1 VTGTLRNPPRAAA
14 KPGQL
19 RQRLDWGQLAPLR
32 LRAKSVAD
40 GVYAG
45 GHRSRRR
52 GAGIEFGGQ
61 RSYVPGDDLRFIDRH
76 ALLRHGTLLVR
87 QFETE
92 TDRTLC
98 LLVDASLSM
107 SYRGEQAPGAKYA
120 YAALL
125 AAALTKIAVGA
136 GDRVSLDWFGGE
148 RTLELAT
155 AGGREAFERIVGALE
170 TAEPCADL
178 HSDLP
183 ALERAVARVE
193 RRATRGSSVVVLSD
207 LLDLPDGAEDAILS
221 LGTRGKALV
230 VLRVLD
236 PDEVTFPFSGPLHL
250 HALEGDAR
258 VETDAAVAR
267 PEYLAALEA
276 QAEGWSARL
285 LARGSSLVLASTSD
299 DPVNSVRAVLDALA
313 SLG

>member
-1 VTGTLRNPPRAAA
+1 MTTPLGNAHE
-14 KPGQL
+14 GQL
-19 RQRLDWGQLAPLR
+19 RQALDWGKLAPLR

-98 LLVDASLSM
+98 LLVDASASM
-107 SYRGEQAPGAKYA
+107 SYRGEGAPGAKYA
-120 YAALL
+120 FAALI

-148 RTLELAT
+148 RTVELAT
-155 AGGREAFERIVGALE
+155 AGGREAFERVVGALE
-170 TAEPCADL
+170 TAQPSADL
-178 HSDLP
+178 RSDLP

-207 LLDLPDGAEDAILS
+207 LLDLPDGAQQAIGS
-221 LGTRGKALV
+221 LGTRGKTLV
-230 VLRVLD
+230 VVRVLD
-236 PDEVTFPFSGPLHL
+236 PTEVNFPFTGPLHL

-258 VETDAAVAR
+258 VETDAAAAR
-267 PEYLAALEA
+267 PQYLAALAA
-276 QAEGWSARL
+276 QAQDWSERL
-285 LARGSSLVLASTSD
+285 LARGGSLVPMNSAE
-299 DPVNSVRAVLDALA
+299 DPVNAVRTVLDALA
-313 SLG
+313 GRA

>member
-1 VTGTLRNPPRAAA
+1 VRAWWHLSE
-14 KPGQL
+14 L
-19 RQRLDWGQLAPLR
+19 RQALDWGKLAPLR

-52 GAGIEFGGQ
+52 GAGIEFGGH

-76 ALLRHGTLLVR
+76 ALLRHGELLVR

-98 LLVDASLSM
+98 LLVDASASM
-107 SYRGEQAPGAKYA
+107 SFKSEGAPGAKYA
-120 YAALL
+120 YAALI

-148 RTLELAT
+148 RTVELAT
-155 AGGREAFERIVGALE
+155 GGGREAFERVVGALE
-170 TAEPCADL
+170 TAQPSADL
-178 HSDLP
+178 RSDLP

-193 RRATRGSSVVVLSD
+193 RRAHRGSMVVVLSD
-207 LLDLPDGAEDAILS
+207 LLDLPDGAQPSLGS
-221 LGTRGKALV
+221 LGTRGKTLV
-230 VLRVLD
+230 VARVLD
-236 PDEVTFPFSGPLHL
+236 PEEVTFPFTGPLHL
-250 HALEGDAR
+250 RAMEGEVK
-258 VETDAAVAR
+258 VETDAAAAR

-276 QAEGWSARL
+276 QAASW
-285 LARGSSLVLASTSD
+285 SSLLLSRGGSLVRMNSAE
-299 DPVNSVRAVLDALA
+299 DPIKAVRAVLDAVGGRA
-313 SLG
+313 

>member
-1 VTGTLRNPPRAAA
+1 MTEANTQRGA
-14 KPGQL
+14 L
-19 RQRLDWGQLAPLR
+19 RQALDWGKLAPLR

-52 GAGIEFGGQ
+52 GAGIEFGGH

-76 ALLRHGTLLVR
+76 ALLRHGELLVR

-98 LLVDASLSM
+98 LLVDASASM
-107 SYRGEQAPGAKYA
+107 SYRSEQAPGAKYA
-120 YAALL
+120 YAAVV

-148 RTLELAT
+148 RTVELAT
-155 AGGREAFERIVGALE
+155 AGGREAFERVVGALE
-170 TAEPCADL
+170 TAQPSADL

-193 RRATRGSSVVVLSD
+193 RRAHRGSTVVVLSD
-207 LLDLPDGAEDAILS
+207 LLDLPDGAQQAISS
-221 LGTRGKALV
+221 LGVRGKTLAV
-230 VLRVLD
+230 ARVLD
-236 PDEVTFPFSGPLHL
+236 PEEVTFPFTGPLHL
-250 HALEGDAR
+250 RALEGEAK
-258 VETDAAVAR
+258 VETDAAAAR

-276 QAEGWSARL
+276 QAAGWSSLL
-285 LARGSSLVLASTSD
+285 LARGGSLVRMNTSV
-299 DPVNSVRAVLDALA
+299 DPVTAVRAVLDAL
-313 SLG
+313 GGVV

>member
-1 VTGTLRNPPRAAA
+1 MTAPATA
-14 KPGQL
+14 L
-19 RQRLDWGQLAPLR
+19 RQALDWGKLAPLR

-107 SYRGEQAPGAKYA
+107 SYRGDGAPGAKYA
-120 YAALL
+120 YAALI
-125 AAALTKIAVGA
+125 AAALCKIAVGA

-148 RTLELAT
+148 RTIELAT
-155 AGGREAFERIVGALE
+155 AGGREAFERVVGALE
-170 TAEPCADL
+170 TAAPSADL
-178 HSDLP
+178 KADLP
-183 ALERAVARVE
+183 ALERAVARVRAPRGAWLDGGRAE
-193 RRATRGSSVVVLSD
+193 R
-207 LLDLPDGAEDAILS
+207 
-221 LGTRGKALV
+221 
-230 VLRVLD
+230 
-236 PDEVTFPFSGPLHL
+236 
-250 HALEGDAR
+250 
-258 VETDAAVAR
+258 
-267 PEYLAALEA
+267 
-276 QAEGWSARL
+276 SAGF
-285 LARGSSLVLASTSD
+285 ARGRRGRHRLAG
-299 DPVNSVRAVLDALA
+299 RARQDVDRCARTR
-313 SLG
+313 SQ

>member
-1 VTGTLRNPPRAAA
+1 MTNTPPRALG
-14 KPGQL
+14 KPSEL
-19 RQRLDWGQLAPLR
+19 RQRLDWGKLAPLR

-98 LLVDASLSM
+98 LLVDATRSM

-148 RTLELAT
+148 RTVELAT

-170 TAEPCADL
+170 TAQPSADL
-178 HSDLP
+178 RSDLP

-193 RRATRGSSVVVLSD
+193 RRASRGSSVVVLSD
-207 LLDLPDGAEDAILS
+207 LLDLPDGAEHALAS
-221 LGTRGKALV
+221 LGTRGKGLAV
-230 VLRVLD
+230 VRVLD

-250 HALEGDAR
+250 HAVEGEAR
-258 VETDAAVAR
+258 VETDAALAR
-267 PEYLAALEA
+267 PEYLAALAA
-276 QAEGWSARL
+276 QARNWSERL
-285 LARGSSLVLASTSD
+285 LSRGGSLVLCSSAD
-299 DPVNSVRAVLDALA
+299 DPVKSVRNVLDAVA
-313 SLG
+313 GLG

>member
-1 VTGTLRNPPRAAA
+1 MTESVKSTRPKEQAE
-14 KPGQL
+14 L
-19 RQRLDWGQLAPLR
+19 RQALDWGKLAPLR

-61 RSYVPGDDLRFIDRH
+61 RQYVPGDDLRFIDRH

-98 LLVDASLSM
+98 LLVDASTSM
-107 SYRGEQAPGAKYA
+107 SYRGEAAPGAKYA
-120 YAALL
+120 YAAVI
-125 AAALTKIAVGA
+125 AAALTKIAVAA

-148 RTLELAT
+148 RTVELAT

-170 TAEPCADL
+170 SAQPSADL
-178 HSDLP
+178 HSDLR

-193 RRATRGSSVVVLSD
+193 RRAMRGASVVVLSD
-207 LLDLPDGAEDAILS
+207 LLDLPEGAEQAISS
-221 LGTRGKALV
+221 LGARGKTLAV
-230 VLRVLD
+230 GRVLD
-236 PDEVTFPFSGPLHL
+236 PTEVDFPFSGPLHL
-250 HALEGDAR
+250 RALEGEAR
-258 VETDAAVAR
+258 VETDAATAR
-267 PEYLAALEA
+267 PQYLAALAA
-276 QAEGWSARL
+276 QTRAWSERL
-285 LARGSSLVLASTSD
+285 LERGGSLVPMNTAD
-299 DPVNSVRAVLDALA
+299 DPIKAVRKVLDALGG
-313 SLG
+313 LG